1 MRSLRIC
8 SLWVSPDRVALEGS
22 PLNEIILMSLRA
34 TITVSLFALF
44 IALIFWAWS
53 PKRHKEFA
61 EAANLVFDE
70 PDRVPTEPAPANEKS
85 R

>member
-1 MRSLRIC
+1 M
-8 SLWVSPDRVALEGS
+8 
-22 PLNEIILMSLRA
+22 NEIILMSVRA
-34 TITVSLFALF
+34 AITLSLFALF

-53 PKRHKEFA
+53 PKRHQQFT

-70 PDRVPTEPAPANEKS
+70 TDRAPADRLSERVPAKREL

>member
-1 MRSLRIC
+1 
-8 SLWVSPDRVALEGS
+8 VVLEGK

-34 TITVSLFALF
+34 AITLSLFALF
-44 IALIFWAWS
+44 IVLIFWAWS

-70 PDRVPTEPAPANEKS
+70 TDRVPTDAAAANEEL

>member
-1 MRSLRIC
+1 
-8 SLWVSPDRVALEGS
+8 
-22 PLNEIILMSLRA
+22 MSLRA
-34 TITVSLFALF
+34 AITVSLFALF
-44 IALIFWAWS
+44 IALIFWSWS

-70 PDRVPTEPAPANEKS
+70 AEHVPAERVSPKQEV

>member
-1 MRSLRIC
+1 L
-8 SLWVSPDRVALEGS
+8 PARVVHEGT
-22 PLNEIILMSLRA
+22 PLNEIILTGLRA
-34 TITVSLFALF
+34 AITVSLFALF

-70 PDRVPTEPAPANEKS
+70 TDQVPIEPVPATEES

>member
-1 MRSLRIC
+1 MVLEGTPLSEILLISLRT
-8 SLWVSPDRVALEGS
+8 A
-22 PLNEIILMSLRA
+22 
-34 TITVSLFALF
+34 ITLSLFALF

-53 PKRHKEFA
+53 PKRQKQFA

-70 PDRVPTEPAPANEKS
+70 TDRMPTELTPAIEES

>member
-1 MRSLRIC
+1 M
-8 SLWVSPDRVALEGS
+8 
-22 PLNEIILMSLRA
+22 LMSLRA
-34 TITVSLFALF
+34 AITVSLFALF

-53 PKRHKEFA
+53 PKRHKQFT

-70 PDRVPTEPAPANEKS
+70 TDRVAAERAPAVQEL

>member
-1 MRSLRIC
+1 
-8 SLWVSPDRVALEGS
+8 V
-22 PLNEIILMSLRA
+22 NEIILMSLRA
-34 TITVSLFALF
+34 AITVSLFSLF

-53 PKRHKEFA
+53 PKRHKQFA

-70 PDRVPTEPAPANEKS
+70 TDHVPNEPAPGNEEF

>member
-1 MRSLRIC
+1 M
-8 SLWVSPDRVALEGS
+8 
-22 PLNEIILMSLRA
+22 NEIILMSLRA
-34 TITVSLFALF
+34 TITLSLFALF

-70 PDRVPTEPAPANEKS
+70 TDRAPAGRPAAEGAS
-85 R
+85 GEQELH

>member
-1 MRSLRIC
+1 M
-8 SLWVSPDRVALEGS
+8 
-22 PLNEIILMSLRA
+22 NEIILMSLRA
-34 TITVSLFALF
+34 AITVSLFALF

-53 PKRHKEFA
+53 PKRHEQFT

-70 PDRVPTEPAPANEKS
+70 TDRAATEPTPAVKEL

>member
-1 MRSLRIC
+1 
-8 SLWVSPDRVALEGS
+8 
-22 PLNEIILMSLRA
+22 MSLRA
-34 TITVSLFALF
+34 AITLSLFTLF

-61 EAANLVFDE
+61 EAANLIFDE
-70 PDRVPTEPAPANEKS
+70 TDRAPTGAKPADEES